1 MITVIEIDDKVID
14 KNKKIIK
21 KTKISNILGIIIY
34 LLILILLITFRTD
47 KNHQL
52 FMIISIVITTLYL
65 WFVIFSLDIFIIN
78 KTLENKWLSYYS
90 KIKTS
95 KDKTKVV
102 LVEKGII
109 TVDKKQY
116 YKVKTTGNK
125 TYLFL
130 KEKYND
136 DIINQ
141 SIVLYYKD
149 NIIVGYH
156 YEWTD

>member
-34 LLILILLITFRTD
+34 LLILIFLITFRTD

-65 WFVIFSLDIFIIN
+65 WFVIFSLDIFIVN
-78 KTLENKWLSYYS
+78 KTLENKWFSYYS

-156 YEWTD
+156 YE

>member
-156 YEWTD
+156 YE

>member
-1 MITVIEIDDKVID
+1 
-14 KNKKIIK
+14 
-21 KTKISNILGIIIY
+21 
-34 LLILILLITFRTD
+34 
-47 KNHQL
+47 
-52 FMIISIVITTLYL
+52 
-65 WFVIFSLDIFIIN
+65 
-78 KTLENKWLSYYS
+78 
-90 KIKTS
+90 TS

-156 YEWTD
+156 YE